1 MKHHWKQITF
11 GSVRDEDEVEDKQI
25 LSSAESTSQ
34 LAAVLEMLLELFTG
48 RVQVRERAE
57 LTPFYFFK
65 PRQTF

>member
-48 RVQVRERAE
+48 RV
-57 LTPFYFFK
+57 
-65 PRQTF
+65 